1 MNTKYYVVYES
12 IGNFS
17 HMVYVSDSFYA
28 IQDYLQDRFLN
39 SDYDHDDEDEEQLF
53 YSYFSVE
60 EF

>member
-17 HMVYVSDSFYA
+17 HMVYVSDNYYA

-39 SDYDHDDEDEEQLF
+39 SNYDIDDPADEELF
-53 YSYFSVE
+53 YSYFGIE

>member
-39 SDYDHDDEDEEQLF
+39 SDYDDEELF
-53 YSYFSVE
+53 YSYFGIE